1 MLKTDVAQS
10 GPIFVPSFIQQ
21 QVPLADKNWFKT
33 GGPARYFA
41 QPTNAQEMA
50 DALAFARDN
59 QLPLFMLGSGANI
72 LISDAGFD
80 GLVINPKIMNVSHTL
95 SCDTA
100 YLTAGAGVA
109 LDQLINYS
117 LEHNLL
123 GLEEFSGI
131 PGTVGGAV
139 FINLHYF
146 EFLFSH
152 FITQATVINTK
163 TGVISVVDTSWFNFG
178 YNQSRLH
185 DREHMLIDATFKV
198 RLASRDETMYAKGRS
213 TEIIRHRAQRYPK
226 ANTCG
231 SFFRNF
237 YPEEVTLVSE
247 GKKVIWVAYY
257 LDKVGVKGTL
267 KVGNAQVS
275 HQHANMLTHKGGAT
289 TQDLIAVARE
299 MQWRVHEQFG
309 IMPQPECQLVG
320 FAEYPLYQ

>member
-1 MLKTDVAQS
+1 MLKM
-10 GPIFVPSFIQQ
+10 IQNNIS
-21 QVPLADKNWFKT
+21 LADKNWFKT
-33 GGPARYFA
+33 GGVARYFSR
-41 QPTNAQEMA
+41 PTNAQEMA
-50 DALAFARDN
+50 HALAFAREN
-59 QLPLFMLGSGANI
+59 KQPLFVLGNGANI
-72 LISDAGFD
+72 LISDDGFD
-80 GLVINPKIMNVSHTL
+80 GLVINPAMIEINHTI
-95 SCDTA
+95 DGQVG
-100 YLTAGAGVA
+100 YLTAGAGVP
-109 LDQLINYS
+109 LDQLITYG

-152 FITQATVINTK
+152 FLVSATVINVN
-163 TGVISVVDTSWFNFG
+163 TGQILTVDTGWFNFG

-185 DREHMLIDATFKV
+185 DRSYLLVDATFKL
-198 RLASRDETMYAKGRS
+198 RAASRDETMYAKGRS
-213 TEIIRHRAQRYPK
+213 VEIIRHRAQRYPQ

-237 YPEEVTLVSE
+237 YPQEVTLISG

-267 KVGNAQVS
+267 QIGNAQVS
-275 HQHANMLTHKGGAT
+275 HQHANMITHKGAAT
-289 TQDLIAVARE
+289 SQNIIDVARE
-299 MQWRVHEQFG
+299 MQRRVHEQFG

-320 FAEYPLYQ
+320 FKNYPLLNI